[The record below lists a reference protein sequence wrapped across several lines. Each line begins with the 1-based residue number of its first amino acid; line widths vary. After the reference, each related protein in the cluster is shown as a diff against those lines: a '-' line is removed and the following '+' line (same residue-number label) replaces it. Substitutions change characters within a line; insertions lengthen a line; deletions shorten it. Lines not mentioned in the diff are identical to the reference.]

1 MMKDGRHQ
9 NLTFLCNKFNPLM
22 KGSYPTGLETFVT
35 KEHIYLRRLSFNN
48 GYCPLSIRKRE
59 ALERSTHLSDL
70 IGICQTAV
78 NKVNPYLKTI
88 ILSLLFFLLRSVSD
102 SEHNVELHQQS
113 KVV

>member
-1 MMKDGRHQ
+1 MAGVSTS
-9 NLTFLCNKFNPLM
+9 TFLCKKFNPLM

-35 KEHIYLRRLSFNN
+35 KEHFYLHRLSFNN
-48 GYCPLSIRKRE
+48 GYCPVGIRKHE
-59 ALERSTHLSDL
+59 ALESSTHFSDL
-70 IGICQTAV
+70 IDIRQTAV

-88 ILSLLFFLLRSVSD
+88 VLSLLFFSLRSVSD